1 MPSGFANVRVI
12 FAVSHLFDLV
22 TVLLCPEYS
31 TMLVRHTFSQGC
43 AKSLRARTSTGH
55 SFHADG
61 ILREVG
67 APYDDLSLSCGS
79 TSMLISEREM
89 TITVL
94 CSGPV
99 SEIVAASFWQ
109 VYFFSGCVFSL
120 ILSSTHNLASKY
132 RRKCCPFPIILSY
145 CVLVDSHLPF
155 IRWGASSPDEP
166 GRNKVVPVAHLLCA
180 YVHIFAPI
188 WRPHLFFFHPG
199 PNGGR
204 GLYLPKIG
212 GGEVF
217 DV

>member
-22 TVLLCPEYS
+22 TVLICSEYS

-43 AKSLRARTSTGH
+43 AKSLRAWTSTGH
-55 SFHADG
+55 SCHADG

-99 SEIVAASFWQ
+99 SEIVAASF
-109 VYFFSGCVFSL
+109 
-120 ILSSTHNLASKY
+120 
-132 RRKCCPFPIILSY
+132 
-145 CVLVDSHLPF
+145 
-155 IRWGASSPDEP
+155 
-166 GRNKVVPVAHLLCA
+166 
-180 YVHIFAPI
+180 
-188 WRPHLFFFHPG
+188 
-199 PNGGR
+199 
-204 GLYLPKIG
+204 
-212 GGEVF
+212 
-217 DV
+217 